1 MTGQRECWYHEYR
14 QVGCVGVE
22 CTSGAPVSERWE
34 KRLVRPADAEVK
46 EAGVSCQEMPA
57 NAIGQK
63 HIVNESAHIGDKAMR
78 TFASTL
84 GESLRS
90 LFGGGEEG
98 GMVELLEI
106 CTGMTAE

>member
-46 EAGVSCQEMPA
+46 EAGVSCQEMHS
-57 NAIGQK
+57 Q
-63 HIVNESAHIGDKAMR
+63 AHW
-78 TFASTL
+78 
-84 GESLRS
+84 ENRS
-90 LFGGGEEG
+90 GRCSEE
-98 GMVELLEI
+98 EKRE
-106 CTGMTAE
+106 EW

>member
-1 MTGQRECWYHEYR
+1 MPR
-14 QVGCVGVE
+14 
-22 CTSGAPVSERWE
+22 
-34 KRLVRPADAEVK
+34 DA
-46 EAGVSCQEMPA
+46 
-57 NAIGQK
+57 
-63 HIVNESAHIGDKAMR
+63 
-78 TFASTL
+78 FASTL